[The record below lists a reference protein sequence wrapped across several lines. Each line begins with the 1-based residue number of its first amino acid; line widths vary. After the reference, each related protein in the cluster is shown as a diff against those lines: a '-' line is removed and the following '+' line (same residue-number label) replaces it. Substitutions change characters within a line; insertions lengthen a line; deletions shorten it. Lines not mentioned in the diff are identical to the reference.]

1 MASPVTTNNE
11 ATLPRATPAY
21 PAGARAD
28 RAGRALLER
37 PISLAAQER
46 GVPPARR
53 VARGTRGTIYYLR
66 SITT

>member
-11 ATLPRATPAY
+11 ATLPCTTPAY
-21 PAGARAD
+21 PADDTAD

-37 PISLAAQER
+37 SISLAAPEH
-46 GVPPARR
+46 GARR
-53 VARGTRGTIYYLR
+53 TQRPTRETISFLR